1 MNYKIKDALVLLF
14 IVIVALL
21 IIGSV
26 NAANTDENNTLMD
39 DSLSL
44 ENVGSIEETDNDI
57 SEDII
62 AINNDDGNEIEDTN
76 SVVKV
81 SKSNDKLGSQDGSD
95 VLSAP
100 FNIQTASLTPVVRVG
115 DDVYFEVYV
124 QNQWNTYYGNWW
136 EGNVLTINNWFND
149 TELEFI
155 EIIPAEWAINY
166 VDLTPDVQYY
176 GEDRSSY
183 VPVQYRVYNGW
194 QPWNSLK
201 YQIHFKALKP
211 GNFTYGAHIYDNG
224 DYWGR
229 SSVLVGDPELTII
242 KTPHQEVY
250 CLGDDV
256 YFDVYIENTGTLP
269 LTTTMWWD
277 PDNPDSQLIWID
289 DWYDTRLEFVDIT
302 FNPDKNGNRWDQ
314 NYKFAGEF
322 DGAYGHQL
330 LIQYLTYGNWEP
342 GSSLNFTTHF
352 KANGVGQLNNS
363 AHVFWKWKYWGPDE
377 VHRHIEE
384 WGNSSVYVG
393 VPEFT
398 IEKVA
403 LTKEVKV
410 GDDVIFNVTV
420 TNTGKINL
428 TGVYIQDNEYT
439 NGLKYSDYSDK
450 GDWTF
455 DGTDKWTYNGTLAP
469 GEAISLLLTFTATST
484 GVKNNTAVCGNN
496 LTNETLNSTDNVTVT
511 ENETDD
517 DDDPEVP
524 EDVPEEDSEKE
535 PEEEP
540 EVPEENP
547 SEDEVQVETSS
558 VAKTA
563 TGNPLFVLLLCLIG
577 LGFIPSRN
585 KKQ

>member
-1 MNYKIKDALVLLF
+1 MNYKIKNVLVLLF
-14 IVIVALL
+14 IVIATLL

-44 ENVGSIEETDNDI
+44 ENVESIEDENNDI
-57 SEDII
+57 SENII
-62 AINNDDGNEIEDTN
+62 AINNDDGNEIEEQNSVIEVSNSNEKLGSSDNSDVLKGPFNVNVEIDTP
-76 SVVKV
+76 VVKV
-81 SKSNDKLGSQDGSD
+81 GEEVVFD
-95 VLSAP
+95 V
-100 FNIQTASLTPVVRVG
+100 F
-115 DDVYFEVYV
+115 V
-124 QNQWNTYYGNWW
+124 QNQWNNYYGPWW
-136 EGNVLTINNWFND
+136 DPVLTINNWFNES
-149 TELEFI
+149 ELEFVKI
-155 EIIPAEWAINY
+155 VPAEWASNY
-166 VDLTPDVQYY
+166 VSLTPDVEYY
-176 GEDRSSY
+176 GDHRASY
-183 VPVQYRVYNGW
+183 VPVKYRVYNGW
-194 QPWNSLK
+194 NAWNTLQYK
-201 YQIHFKALKP
+201 IIFKALKP
-211 GNFTYGAHIYDNG
+211 GYHEFQAHIYDNG
-224 DYWGR
+224 EEFRDTEH
-229 SSVLVGDPELTII
+229 VMVGNPNLTII
-242 KTPHQEVY
+242 KTPHKTEY

-256 YFDVYIENTGTLP
+256 YFDVYIENTGSLP

-277 PDNPDSQLIWID
+277 PNNPNNQLIWID
-289 DWYDTRLEFVDIT
+289 DWYDPGLQFVDIT
-302 FNPDKNGNRWDQ
+302 FNPDKNGDRWDQ

-352 KANGVGQLNNS
+352 KATKTGQLNNS

-384 WGNSSVYVG
+384 WGNNSVYVG

-450 GDWTF
+450 SIWTF

-469 GEAISLLLTFTATST
+469 GEKISLLLTFIATTA

-496 LTNETLNSTDNVTVT
+496 LTNETLNSTDNVTVK
-511 ENETDD
+511 ENET

-524 EDVPEEDSEKE
+524 EDTPEED
-535 PEEEP
+535 PEED
-540 EVPEENP
+540 PEETP
-547 SEDEVQVETSS
+547 SEGEVQEETSS
-558 VAKTA
+558 PVKNA
-563 TGNPLFVLLLCLIG
+563 TGNPLVALLLCLIA
-577 LGFIPSRN
+577 LVFIPSRN
-585 KKQ
+585 KK